1 MSGEIVVPSVGESI
15 TEVVISRWLVPVGS
29 FVAVDTPVVAL
40 ETDKASV
47 EVPAPIQGYLRSV
60 EKDEDDVAEIGAVLG
75 LIEAAEAPADFGQ
88 QSEEAP
94 TEPSPAS
101 DASNGKGNGGPVMPS
116 AQRVLDQAGVSA
128 DDVKGT
134 GPGGRVLKEDAT
146 AAVKGRSKKPRSP
159 ATQPNKAPPVGGRS
173 EEVVPMTRM
182 RRTIARRLVEAQ
194 QTAALLTTVNEAD
207 MSAVMALRSKYKDR
221 YLADHG
227 VKLGFM
233 SFFVKAVVEA
243 LKAHPALNA
252 EIRGDDIVYKNY
264 YDIGVAVGGGKG
276 LVVPII
282 RNAESMSFAEIERT
296 INAFGQK
303 AKAGQIMPDDLTG
316 GTFSITNGGVYG
328 SLLSTP
334 IVNPPQSGILG
345 MHNIVQRP
353 MAVDGRV
360 EIRPMMY
367 LAVTYDHRIVDGRE
381 AVGFLIRIKECIEN
395 PERILLEV

>member
-60 EKDEDDVAEIGAVLG
+60 EKEEDDVAEIGALLG
-75 LIEAAEAPADFGQ
+75 MIEAAEPPADFGK
-88 QSEEAP
+88 
-94 TEPSPAS
+94 EPENATSNE
-101 DASNGKGNGGPVMPS
+101 DASPSADNGGAKGGPVMPS
-116 AQRVLDQAGVSA
+116 AQRVLDQGGVSA
-128 DDVKGT
+128 SDVQGT
-134 GPGGRVLKEDAT
+134 GPGGRVLKEDAA
-146 AAVKGRSKKPRSP
+146 AAVKARSKQPTAP
-159 ATQPNKAPPVGGRS
+159 AAPAPKVVVGERS

-182 RRTIARRLVEAQ
+182 RKTIARRLVEAQ

-207 MSAVMALRSKYKDR
+207 MSAVMDLRAKYKER

-233 SFFVKAVVEA
+233 SFFVKAVIEA
-243 LKAHPALNA
+243 LKAYPALNA

-276 LVVPII
+276 LVVPIL
-282 RNAESMSFAEIERT
+282 RNAESMSFADIERS

-353 MAVDGRV
+353 MAVDGKV